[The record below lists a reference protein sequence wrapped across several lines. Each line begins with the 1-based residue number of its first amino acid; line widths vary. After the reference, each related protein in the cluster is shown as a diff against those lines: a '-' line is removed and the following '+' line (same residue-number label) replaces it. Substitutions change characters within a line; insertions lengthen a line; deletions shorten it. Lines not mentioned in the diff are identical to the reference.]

1 MSRST
6 IHLDTS
12 FLIRGLTRGSS
23 ENRAL
28 KRWLSAGTTIAMSS
42 VAWTEFLCG
51 PLSEDERDLASQV
64 VTERPEL
71 TEEDAILAAELFN
84 RSGRRRNSLTDCMIA
99 AVALRHGAAL
109 ATANRRDFQRFKS
122 LGIELA

>member
-51 PLSEDERDLASQV
+51 PLSEDERELASQV
-64 VTERPEL
+64 VNERPEF
-71 TEEDAILAAELFN
+71 TEEDATIAADLFN
-84 RSGRRRNSLTDCMIA
+84 QSGRRRSSLTDCMIA
-99 AVALRHGAAL
+99 AVALRQGAAL
-109 ATANRRDFQRFKS
+109 ATANRRGFQRFKS